1 VKAAVCYAFDE
12 PLRVEDI
19 DIDPP
24 RRGEVKVRMV
34 ATAICH
40 SDIHFIRGE
49 REANPPL
56 VVGHEGAGIVDEIG
70 DDVTLV
76 KPGDRVVLS
85 LLRSCGRC
93 FYCTVGQPYHC
104 EGTFALNTETRLHN
118 RRGEPLSDGGL
129 QASAFAEYA
138 IVDQSQLVPVSRGIP
153 LDRAALL
160 ACGVITGAGSVINT
174 AQVEPGSSVVVIGAG
189 GVGLNAVQGA
199 VLAGANP
206 IVAIDP
212 LDSKLTAAR
221 EFGATHTIDAQ
232 DDRATERVHDLTGGR
247 GADYAFVTVGSPAAV
262 TQGLAL
268 IRPAGTLVI
277 VGLPAPGV
285 TAPLPIR
292 DFAWAGRRILG
303 SCMGSTRLS
312 VDVPRLVDLY
322 CHGRLKL
329 DELITGRYPLDRI
342 NEAIEAVERGEALR
356 NVILFAP
363 DELEV

>member
-1 VKAAVCYAFDE
+1 MKAAVCYAFDE

-24 RRGEVKVRMV
+24 QRGEVKVRMV

-49 REANPPL
+49 RAARPPL
-56 VVGHEGAGIVDEIG
+56 VVGHEGAGIVEELG

-76 KPGDRVVLS
+76 KRGDRVILS

-93 FYCTVGQPYHC
+93 FYCTTGQPYHC
-104 EGTFALNTETRLHN
+104 TGTFALNTETRLHN

-138 IVDQSQLVPVSRGIP
+138 VVDQSQLVPVADDIP

-160 ACGVITGAGSVINT
+160 ACGVITGAGAVINT
-174 AQVEPGSSVVVIGAG
+174 ARVEPGSSVVVTGAG

-199 VLAGANP
+199 LLAGANP
-206 IVAIDP
+206 IIAIDP
-212 LDSKLTAAR
+212 LESKRAAAQ
-221 EFGATHTIDAQ
+221 EFGATHTIDAGEEHVA
-232 DDRATERVHDLTGGR
+232 RRVHDLTDGR
-247 GADYAFVTVGSPAAV
+247 GADYVFVTVGSAAAV

-268 IRPAGTLVI
+268 IRLAGTLVI
-277 VGLPAPGV
+277 VGLPGPGV
-285 TAPLPIR
+285 AAPLPIR
-292 DFAWAGRRILG
+292 EFAWSGQRILG

-322 CHGRLKL
+322 RQGRLKL
-329 DELITGRYPLDRI
+329 DELITARYPLDRI
-342 NEAIEAVERGEALR
+342 NEAIAVVERGEALR
-356 NVILFAP
+356 NVIVFAP
-363 DELEV
+363 DEL